1 MKHCQQ
7 INFNFQLEDSYEQ
20 ILIYPTDSIVEGRV
34 GIDLNLLLARKQIGF
49 GKIAICMSILQWIA
63 RIKRKWRIS
72 L

>member
-7 INFNFQLEDSYEQ
+7 INFNLQLQHFYKQ
-20 ILIYPTDSIVEGRV
+20 ILIYPFDSIVKSRV
-34 GIDLNLLLARKQIGF
+34 GIDLNLLLARKKRDF